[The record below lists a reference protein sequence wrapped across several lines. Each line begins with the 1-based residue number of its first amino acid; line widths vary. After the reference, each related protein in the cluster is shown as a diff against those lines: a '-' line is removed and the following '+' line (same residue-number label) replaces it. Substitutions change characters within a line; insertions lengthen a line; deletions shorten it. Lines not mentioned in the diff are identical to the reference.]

1 MEFTETTL
9 LDISRGLELAR
20 CLRIANHAAHLA
32 KVGAMKFIGGA
43 TPLEAAAMQAEYIA
57 QGIKAGDDPG
67 VCGCEEAAA
76 AKEDTEQ

>member
-43 TPLEAAAMQAEYIA
+43 TPLEA
-57 QGIKAGDDPG
+57 GDDPG